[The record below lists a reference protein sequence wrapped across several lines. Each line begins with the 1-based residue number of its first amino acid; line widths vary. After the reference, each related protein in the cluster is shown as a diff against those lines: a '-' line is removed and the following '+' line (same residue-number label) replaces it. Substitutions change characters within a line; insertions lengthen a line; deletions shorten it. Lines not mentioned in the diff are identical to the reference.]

1 MINAKIK
8 LRRIQQKLT
17 QQELSDKSGVSQQLI
32 SKIENGKAQ
41 PSLRTI
47 TKLANVLKLDID
59 LKVKD

>member
-1 MINAKIK
+1 MINEKIK

>member
-1 MINAKIK
+1 MINETIK

-17 QQELSDKSGVSQQLI
+17 QQELSEKSGVSQQLI

-47 TKLANVLKLDID
+47 TKLAEVLRLDIN
-59 LKVKD
+59 LKVIE

>member
-1 MINAKIK
+1 MINEKIK

-59 LKVKD
+59 LKVKE

>member
-1 MINAKIK
+1 MINEKIK

-32 SKIENGKAQ
+32 SKIENGKAH

-59 LKVKD
+59 LKVKE

>member
-1 MINAKIK
+1 MINETIK
-8 LRRIQQKLT
+8 LRRVEQKLT

-47 TKLANVLKLDID
+47 TKLAEVLKLDID
-59 LKVKD
+59 LKVKE